1 MANDSITPW
10 NAILLLIKSR
20 TITISKL
27 YPNTIYLDE
36 SEFSILIPNTVHRT
50 YYSPIPLSVKLVI
63 ILSSPLPHFCSVIWE
78 YIQYLNTPHT
88 VHFSHFSK
96 NSDPG
101 CNLLHAIT
109 MIRKCGL
116 LINIKSRH
124 LKSV

>member
-63 ILSSPLPHFCSVIWE
+63 IL
-78 YIQYLNTPHT
+78 
-88 VHFSHFSK
+88 
-96 NSDPG
+96 
-101 CNLLHAIT
+101 
-109 MIRKCGL
+109 
-116 LINIKSRH
+116 
-124 LKSV
+124 